1 MKLHKAAKS
10 LAVGITATLATVAM
24 LSASAQAAILNG
36 NVLLSDLLAGNSYQL
51 GDKLFDN
58 FRDFST
64 VNFGNATGPQ
74 SNQIAV
80 FGEIVDSAYN
90 LVFQSPFWTVSEN
103 QAIDTT
109 FKYDVTV
116 LDPKQWITK
125 VDLELDIYGVSHV
138 GNPFITIVD
147 TVDLLDPGTGSVNLL
162 ATSVSPFDSVIEDLN
177 PHQKKI
183 SVGKD
188 IAVVA
193 NGGFASISVI
203 KQSVHQTRVPESS
216 TLLGLFALAGIGLT
230 VTRKRLKTT
239 VISAE

>member
-1 MKLHKAAKS
+1 M
-10 LAVGITATLATVAM
+10 GITATLATIAT
-24 LSASAQAAILNG
+24 LSASAQAAILTG

-64 VNFGNATGPQ
+64 LNLGGATGPQ
-74 SNQIAV
+74 SNQIGV
-80 FGEIVDSAYN
+80 FGEIVGSAYN
-90 LVFQSPFWTVSEN
+90 LVFQSPFWTVSGT

-116 LDPKQWITK
+116 LDPNKWITK
-125 VDLELDIYGVSHV
+125 VDLELDVYGVSAV

-162 ATSVSPFDSVIEDLN
+162 ATSVSPFDSVIKDLN
-177 PHQKKI
+177 PPQKKI
-183 SVGKD
+183 SVAKD

-193 NGGFASISVI
+193 NGGFASISVL
-203 KQSVHQTRVPESS
+203 KQSVHQNVPESS
-216 TLLGLFALAGIGLT
+216 TLLGLFVLGGVGLT
-230 VTRKRLKTT
+230 VTKKRLKTT
-239 VISAE
+239 VISVG